1 MRAFVIDGPGSG
13 AVQEVETPVAAR
25 GEVVVD
31 VERVGLCGT
40 DLEFFAGTMPYLRTG
55 EARYPIRIGHEW
67 CGLVTAVGAGVDP
80 AWIGRVVTGDT
91 MLGCGSCERCT
102 DGRQHLC
109 ADRVEVGVKGG
120 WPGALAEQ
128 VKTRAVSLH
137 VLPDTLDLTLGA
149 LVEPGANALRAYEA
163 ASLQTGDRL
172 LVAGVGTIGMFVA
185 MFARADG
192 VEVHLVGR
200 RPASLAFARS
210 LGFERVTTLDE
221 VPRLAFDAIVDASNG
236 VDLPAAV
243 LDLAEPGRR
252 VVYIG
257 LAPRPSLIDSRIIAM
272 KDLSVVGVL
281 GGSSGLESTVGW
293 IGSGRIDP
301 RPLVAATIPLDDVGA
316 VLGGARDPGWGA
328 APKVHVDP
336 HAR

>member
-31 VERVGLCGT
+31 VGRVGLCGT

-55 EARYPIRIGHEW
+55 EARYPMRIGHEW

-257 LAPRPSLIDSRIIAM
+257 LAPRPSLVDSRIIAM

-301 RPLVAATIPLDDVGA
+301 RPLVAATISLDDVGA

-336 HAR
+336 HGR

>member
-137 VLPDTLDLTLGA
+137 VLPDTLDLRLGA

-272 KDLSVVGVL
+272 KDLTVVGVL
-281 GGSSGLESTVGW
+281 GGSSGLGSAIGW

>member
-301 RPLVAATIPLDDVGA
+301 RPLVAATISLDDVGA

>member
-120 WPGALAEQ
+120 WPGALAER

-257 LAPRPSLIDSRIIAM
+257 LAPRPSLVDSRIIAM

-301 RPLVAATIPLDDVGA
+301 RPLVAATISLDDVGA

>member
-13 AVQEVETPVAAR
+13 GVHEVDAPVAGP

-31 VERVGLCGT
+31 LRRVGLCGT
-40 DLEFFAGTMPYLRTG
+40 DPEFFAGTMPYLRTG
-55 EARYPIRIGHEW
+55 EARYPMRIGHEW
-67 CGLVTAVGAGVDP
+67 CGIVTAVGAGVDP
-80 AWIGRVVTGDT
+80 AWTGRLVTGDT
-91 MLGCGSCERCT
+91 MLGCGSCVRCT

-128 VKTRAVSLH
+128 VKTRAASLH
-137 VLPDTLDLTLGA
+137 ALPDALDLTLGA

-163 ASLQTGDRL
+163 AAVSAGDRL
-172 LVAGVGTIGMFVA
+172 LVAGIGTIGLFVA

-192 VEVHLVGR
+192 VEVDLVGR
-200 RPASLAFARS
+200 RPSTLAFARS
-210 LGFERVTTLDE
+210 LGFERVTTLDD
-221 VPRLAFDAIVDASNG
+221 VPRTAFDAIVDASNAI
-236 VDLPAAV
+236 DLPERV

-257 LAPRPSLIDSRIIAM
+257 LAPRPSLIDSRVIAM
-272 KDLSVVGVL
+272 KDLTVVGVL
-281 GGSSGLESTVGW
+281 GGSSGLAATIEW

-301 RPLVAATIPLDDVGA
+301 RPLVAATVRLDDVA
-316 VLGGARDPGWGA
+316 TVLGGARDPGWGPG
-328 APKVHVDP
+328 PKIHVDP
-336 HAR
+336 RAS